1 MDLAKGLPMAL
12 TPQQGQELKAI
23 VEQRRV
29 ALLHDLGQ
37 DFDRMRTDGRDQV
50 VGAVPD
56 PGDESV
62 QSLIQDLDQAEA
74 SRDLAELRTLDAAHA
89 RLDDGSYGICSN
101 CGQDIGFE
109 RLRANP
115 GAERCIRC
123 QTQFEKTH
131 GTMVRTT
138 L

>member
-1 MDLAKGLPMAL
+1 MAL
-12 TPQQGQELKAI
+12 TTREIHELSTMVNRRRAALRAE
-23 VEQRRV
+23 VERGLDRV
-29 ALLHDLGQ
+29 RNDSI
-37 DFDRMRTDGRDQV
+37 DQI

-62 QSLIQDLDQAEA
+62 QNLIQDLDQADTT
-74 SRDLAELRTLDAAHA
+74 RDLSELRTLDAARA
-89 RLDDGSYGICSN
+89 RLDDGSYGTCVE

-115 GAERCIRC
+115 GALRCIQC

-131 GTMVRTT
+131 AGQTRTS

>member
-1 MDLAKGLPMAL
+1 MAL
-12 TPQQGQELKAI
+12 TTREIKELTTLVDRRRAALRAE
-23 VEQRRV
+23 VEQGLDRV
-29 ALLHDLGQ
+29 
-37 DFDRMRTDGRDQV
+37 RNDGIDQI

-62 QSLIQDLDQAEA
+62 QNLIQDLDQADTT
-74 SRDLAELRTLDAAHA
+74 RDLSELRTLDAARA
-89 RLDDGSYGICSN
+89 RIDEGSYGICAE

-115 GAERCIRC
+115 GALRCIQC

-131 GTMVRTT
+131 AGQTRTS

>member
-1 MDLAKGLPMAL
+1 MDLAKGIPMAL
-12 TPQQGQELKAI
+12 TPKQNEELKAI
-23 VEQRRV
+23 VDERRA
-29 ALLHDLGQ
+29 ALLRELGQ
-37 DFDRMRTDGRDQV
+37 DLDRMRTDGLDQV

-74 SRDLAELRTLDAAHA
+74 SRDLAELRTLDAARG

-109 RLRANP
+109 RLRASP

-131 GTMVRTT
+131 GTSRPT

>member
-1 MDLAKGLPMAL
+1 MDLAGGLFMAL
-12 TPQQGQELKAI
+12 TPQQSEELKTI
-23 VEQRRV
+23 VEQRRA
-29 ALLHDLGQ
+29 ALARELGQ
-37 DFDRMRTDGRDQV
+37 DFDRMRSDGLDQV

-62 QSLIQDLDQAEA
+62 QSMIQDLDQAEA
-74 SRDLAELRTLDAAHA
+74 SRDLAELRTLDAARA
-89 RLDDGSYGICSN
+89 RLDQGSYGICSN

-131 GTMVRTT
+131 GSPLRTT

>member
-1 MDLAKGLPMAL
+1 MAL
-12 TPQQGQELKAI
+12 TPQQSEELKTI
-23 VEQRRV
+23 VEQRRA
-29 ALLHDLGQ
+29 ALARELGQ
-37 DFDRMRTDGRDQV
+37 DFDRMRSDGLDQV

-62 QSLIQDLDQAEA
+62 QSMIQDLDQAEA
-74 SRDLAELRTLDAAHA
+74 SRDLAELRTLDAARA
-89 RLDDGSYGICSN
+89 RLDEGSYGICSN

-131 GTMVRTT
+131 GTMMRTT

>member
-1 MDLAKGLPMAL
+1 MAL
-12 TPQQGQELKAI
+12 TPQQSEELKAI
-23 VEQRRV
+23 VEQRRA
-29 ALLHDLGQ
+29 ALAHELGQ
-37 DFDRMRTDGRDQV
+37 DFDRMRSDGLDQV

-62 QSLIQDLDQAEA
+62 QSMIQDLDQAEA
-74 SRDLAELRTLDAAHA
+74 SRDLAELRTLDAARA
-89 RLDDGSYGICSN
+89 RLDEGSYGICSN

-131 GTMVRTT
+131 GSPLRTT

>member
-1 MDLAKGLPMAL
+1 MAL
-12 TPQQGQELKAI
+12 TPQQSEELKAI
-23 VEQRRV
+23 VEQRRD
-29 ALLHDLGQ
+29 ALLRELGQ
-37 DFDRMRTDGRDQV
+37 DLDRMRADGLDQV

-56 PGDESV
+56 HGDESV
-62 QSLIQDLDQAEA
+62 QSMIQGLDQAEA
-74 SRDLAELRTLDAAHA
+74 SRDLAELRTLDAARA

-109 RLRANP
+109 RLRASP

-131 GTMVRTT
+131 GTPLRTT

>member
-1 MDLAKGLPMAL
+1 MDLAGGLFMAL
-12 TPQQGQELKAI
+12 TPQQSEELKTI
-23 VEQRRV
+23 VEQRRA
-29 ALLHDLGQ
+29 ALARELGQ
-37 DFDRMRTDGRDQV
+37 DFDRMRSDGLDQV

-62 QSLIQDLDQAEA
+62 QSMIQDLDQAEA
-74 SRDLAELRTLDAAHA
+74 SRDLAELRTLDAARA
-89 RLDDGSYGICSN
+89 RLDEGSYGICSN

-131 GTMVRTT
+131 GTPLRTT

>member
-1 MDLAKGLPMAL
+1 MAL
-12 TPQQGQELKAI
+12 TAKQVQELKAV
-23 VEQRRV
+23 VERRRA
-29 ALLHDLGQ
+29 ALV
-37 DFDRMRTDGRDQV
+37 REVGRDLDRVREDGLDNV

-74 SRDLAELRTLDAAHA
+74 SRDLSELRTLDAARA
-89 RLDDGSYGICSN
+89 RMDDGSYGPCSS

-115 GAERCIRC
+115 GAERCIQC

-131 GTMVRTT
+131 GGQIRTT